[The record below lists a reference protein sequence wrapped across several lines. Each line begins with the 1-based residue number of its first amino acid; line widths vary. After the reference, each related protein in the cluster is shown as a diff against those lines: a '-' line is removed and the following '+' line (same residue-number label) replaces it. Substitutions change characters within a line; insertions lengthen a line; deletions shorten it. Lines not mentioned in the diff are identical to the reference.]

1 MGVIGNPS
9 AWVGLT
15 IELRA
20 IGPVPV
26 IVGTGILL
34 LVGQSTRGP
43 STEAIVMNSRS
54 DAYKYFHS
62 GDLKEA
68 IELAFGNACPVVFG
82 IRVLG
87 TGAAKA
93 TVTLNDGLGVPNDC
107 LSVVAQSEGNW
118 GNSVVI
124 TVAYGDYNGTEYNAS
139 LPGDGGTSPYYTS
152 MHDLVQSSAN
162 WVKVNGVAKTIV
174 YTAEELASGKVYVNT
189 TNGSLTFYTGQWP
202 AITDLISYRLK
213 YKTKKVTITDNEKT
227 YIFNNI
233 PSIVHMIA
241 DFAETGLAIAD
252 DVAGET
258 HLPVNG
264 TYNLTGGS
272 DGAAIT
278 VDDWE
283 TAMDVGGEYAT
294 ELVGGPTAV
303 ALTDY
308 EVESATNDLVPAL
321 DAFLAD
327 MENDF
332 HPCLGFI
339 PMAPNSTINEALELA
354 AGYNN
359 RLLSIVVNGWDG
371 STTPKNIAIARAA
384 RECSVALGE
393 SAAMA
398 LNAMKGL
405 NGLLTTYNQSEADI
419 LTTGGLDVIIKK
431 RGILPYLGISTATD
445 WQFMRCV
452 DNRTI
457 NFVIIACEYICRQ
470 YYHHKRTR
478 YTLSSIKQSLAQ
490 MLQDLKDAE
499 NIREYEVTVSAHP
512 TDTGRVNID
521 LTMENIGHIERFR
534 QIMNVGVMGTGDTT
548 SV

>member
-87 TGAAKA
+87 SGAAKA
-93 TVTLNDGLGVPNDC
+93 SVTLNDGLIVPNDC
-107 LSVVAQSEGNW
+107 LSIVAHSEGNW
-118 GNSVVI
+118 GNSIVV

-139 LPGDGGTSPYYTS
+139 LPGDGGSSAYYTS
-152 MHDLVQSSAN
+152 MHDLVQSTAN

-174 YTAEELASGKVYVNT
+174 YSVGELASGKVYVNT
-189 TNGSLTFYTGQWP
+189 TDGSLTFYTGEYP
-202 AITDLISYRLK
+202 AITDLISYKLK

-258 HLPVNG
+258 HMPVNG

-272 DGAAIT
+272 DGAAVM

-283 TAMDVGGEYAT
+283 TTMATGGEYVT

-308 EVESATNDLVPAL
+308 EVDALTNDLVPAL
-321 DAFLAD
+321 DAFLTD

-359 RLLSIVVNGWDG
+359 RLLSIVPNGWDG
-371 STTPKNIAIARAA
+371 STTPKNIAVTRAA
-384 RECSVALGE
+384 RECSVAIGE

-405 NGLLTTYNQSEADI
+405 NGLLTTFNQSECDI

-431 RGILPYLGISTATD
+431 RGILPYIGISTATD

-512 TDTGRVNID
+512 TDTGRVNIE

-534 QIMNVGVMGTGDTT
+534 QVMNVGVMGTGDTT
-548 SV
+548 VV